1 MRCYATREEYLASQ
15 EYHDRFH
22 TPRGNGANVFMGE
35 TPTFESMDEFFDNI
49 NKQYEGLPPSLRPTE
64 IPDRDAYF
72 QYVNN
77 QMR

>member
-35 TPTFESMDEFFDNI
+35 TPSLESPEAFFDYI
-49 NKQYEGLPPSLRPTE
+49 NSQYTRTPPKARVEVS
-64 IPDRDAYF
+64 DRDEYF
-72 QYVNN
+72 RYVNN
-77 QMR
+77 IR